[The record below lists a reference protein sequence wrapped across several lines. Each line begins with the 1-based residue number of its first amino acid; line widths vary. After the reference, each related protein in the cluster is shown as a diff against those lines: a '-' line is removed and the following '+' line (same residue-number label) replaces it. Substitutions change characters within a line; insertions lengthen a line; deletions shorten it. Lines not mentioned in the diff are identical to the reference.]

1 MEIKDVI
8 PGFRFIFMVYVRCP
22 PLHLCRYSSF
32 FACCCDEIRWQLEE
46 KGLIPVHSS
55 RVPSFIAG
63 KSTWKE
69 LREAGHISRTI
80 WKETEGHQCTLL
92 PSPLPFLYS
101 SSPGSLPVIMCR
113 SLHLNEAIEITSPQT
128 YPEAYLPLVLDLA
141 SLTRNTNHHSF

>member
-1 MEIKDVI
+1 MTLFQVLDS
-8 PGFRFIFMVYVRCP
+8 FSWFMLDF

-32 FACCCDEIRWQLEE
+32 FACSCDEICWQLDE

-55 RVPSFIAG
+55 GV

-69 LREAGHISRTI
+69 LREAGHITRTI
-80 WKETEGHQCTLL
+80 WKEIEGRQCTLL

-113 SLHLNEAIEITSPQT
+113 SPYLNEAGKII
-128 YPEAYLPLVLDLA
+128 PLKH
-141 SLTRNTNHHSF
+141 TQRPIFH